1 MFIRKPLSLV
11 EPETDPEGGNDP
23 KPPEGEEATTSEPTE
38 ADDDAEESQEDEN
51 SEDDGDGEDLDGPFD
66 AARALKK
73 IRQTNAKAK
82 RDREARKAA
91 EDKAKGLEPAKREAA
106 EQRVARRLGLPDTEE
121 VDEFLS
127 RLKGET
133 VDELAE
139 DAERL
144 LSLMAPKD
152 EKKSTTTR
160 PKERL
165 RGGGKPDEEPE
176 PDAAKL
182 ADSILSTGF

>member
-1 MFIRKPLSLV
+1 MFIRKPLLLIESD
-11 EPETDPEGGNDP
+11 EDEAGGGTDAEGQESEETTTESDEGSESESREDDD
-23 KPPEGEEATTSEPTE
+23 EAGDDDG
-38 ADDDAEESQEDEN
+38 ADDT
-51 SEDDGDGEDLDGPFD
+51 FD
-66 AARALKK
+66 AARALAKIKK
-73 IRQTNAKAK
+73 ANSEAKTQ
-82 RDREARKAA
+82 RERAKAA
-91 EDKAKGLEPAKREAA
+91 EDRAKGLEPAKREAA
-106 EQRVARRLGLPDTEE
+106 EQRVARRLGLPDTKE

-139 DAERL
+139 DAEKL

-165 RGGGKPDEEPE
+165 RGGGKPDDEPDV
-176 PDAAKL
+176 DAAKL
-182 ADSILSTGF
+182 ADSILSNGF